1 MISLKSIKH
10 RNRLSMTQADKIK
23 ELEKKIEE
31 LEEKQRTKRSA
42 FLTAS
47 GILAI
52 IASCIVM
59 LFGLLYLSVGIQ
71 YYGYGYGYNYS
82 YYSNALISGVLGL
95 LGFSFGLTAGILTLK
110 RSQKIL
116 AIFGISFLF
125 ASSIAS
131 SLIVSNYIGIGGI
144 FTLFTIP
151 TILLSI
157 LSLVFLGVAHNN
169 FETNILRNMENEETM
184 PYSTPQE
191 EADVPIKWAH
201 RQSLIASIWSIGVSL
216 ALVIV
221 GSQVGNMFV
230 KGSTGN
236 YVGLGM
242 LWMGIIVLIF
252 GVFGLIVSAVREYF

>member
-1 MISLKSIKH
+1 
-10 RNRLSMTQADKIK
+10 MTEADKIK
-23 ELEKKIEE
+23 ELEKKIEA
-31 LEEKQRTKRSA
+31 LEKGKEKQQAKRSA

-47 GILAI
+47 GILVI
-52 IASCIVM
+52 IASCIAM
-59 LFGLLYLSVGIQ
+59 LFGLLYLSIGIQ

-82 YYSNALISGVLGL
+82 YYANALISGILGL

-131 SLIVSNYIGIGGI
+131 SLIVSNYIEIGSI
-144 FTLFTIP
+144 FTIFMIP
-151 TILLSI
+151 ISLLSI

-184 PYSTPQE
+184 PYPTSQE
-191 EADVPIKWAH
+191 KPPVPINVAH
-201 RQSLIASIWSIGVSL
+201 RQSLIASIWRIGVGL
-216 ALVIV
+216 ALSII
-221 GSQVGNMFV
+221 GSQVGSMFI

-236 YVGLGM
+236 YVGLGI
-242 LWMGIIVLIF
+242 LWAGIIILIL
-252 GVFGLIVSAVREYF
+252 GVFGFIVSAVMEYF